1 MKKYL
6 EDYIKEVDEL
16 LQSDKEI
23 DYKKLK
29 ETHLERI
36 SFFQHE
42 RLIHLIVTMF
52 FALFTLIFF
61 TLIEKYIL
69 ITIIETILIIVLIFY
84 IFHYYALE
92 NGTQKLYKQ
101 YEEIIKRLRTS
112 EDKHEQD
119 N

>member
-1 MKKYL
+1 MDKYL
-6 EDYIKEVDEL
+6 KNYIKEIDEL
-16 LQSDKEI
+16 LQSNKDI

-29 ETHLERI
+29 ESHLERI

-69 ITIIETILIIVLIFY
+69 ITIIEAILIIVLIFY
-84 IFHYYALE
+84 IFHYYKLE
-92 NGTQKLYKQ
+92 NGVQYLYKQ
-101 YEEIIKRLRTS
+101 YEEILNRLKTS
-112 EDKHEQD
+112 EEKHEQD